1 MIHRYIKAGVSD
13 FSIAWWGVSGAILN
27 IQFEL
32 VFEFLEFLASWEAV
46 GKVGKVA
53 RPARTGCLARVANPI
68 VFLPVFF
75 CLGFFLGCK
84 LVTLAKDF
92 VVFLVFFCCF
102 LLNLKLKNR

>member
-53 RPARTGCLARVANPI
+53 RPARTGCQPYC
-68 VFLPVFF
+68 FLTCFF